1 MMLHRRCLDPLLL
14 VEVRVVLPAW
24 LCGAGT
30 DYLARSAALT
40 DHLAAGLTAQL
51 TLA

>member
-1 MMLHRRCLDPLLL
+1 MMLQRSCLDPLLL
-14 VEVRVVLPAW
+14 AVVRVLVPAW